1 MPSTPSTPSTKDTAL
16 AIAAGPAL
24 HARERDLA
32 RLRELL
38 RNARLVTLTGLA
50 GVGKSSLAQALAA
63 CGPQDGCPVAAA
75 VDLVDVPDE
84 RTAGELLDGAA
95 RRLAPD
101 TGPRLLLLDNC
112 DLVLG
117 AVARFASGLLSGGP
131 EGLRTG
137 PEGLRIVTT
146 SRECLGVGW
155 ETVSPVPP
163 LPPKEAA
170 AFFVQR
176 AAAHRAGVV
185 PEISR
190 EVREICARLDGLPL
204 ALELAAAQTRV
215 LTAAQIVTRLDDGLR
230 LQAGGRRTGPA
241 HHRSL
246 RSTLDWAAQTLT
258 APERVLLRR
267 LSVFAESFTLD
278 NVERICAGLPQSAE
292 PAGEEVPLPEEEVL
306 PALAGL
312 VAKSLVACD
321 PSGEQARYRLLRT
334 IRTYAAERLARSG
347 ETEAMQRTRVRYA
360 LAHPVGLCPAD
371 LTAALQWC
379 AEHGDIGDGLR
390 LAAGAAP
397 FWLLSGRIR
406 EGAALLTTQLARADA
421 AAAGDPAGEPS
432 RDSTGE
438 RLRDSA
444 GERLRDSAGE
454 PSRDSAGERLRDPAG
469 EPSRDSAGE
478 RLRDSAGEPSR
489 DSAGEPP
496 RHPAGYARALL
507 ARGMFDCVLGRP
519 DAALATAES
528 ARERCARDQD
538 VRGQAWAEA
547 LTGAALL
554 HTDPQ
559 AAACRID
566 RAAAALGAD
575 PPWAPVVTALRAMA
589 AAEAGQAEAAREAAA
604 AAVSAAR
611 GGPLPTVLAVAL
623 SAAGRVARQQ
633 GRFDEARTALEEA
646 EALAAESAAR
656 GALALIVAEACRL
669 DLDTG
674 THEEER
680 LERAAALAA
689 EVDAPLLAAAAMDV
703 AGRSRLAHGR
713 KEAARKAFAQVTAV
727 SRETTA
733 AQAAAGIL
741 GLGEVALAAGSAGAA
756 WTLIEEAHAIARAG
770 ARPVLLA
777 RTEQAVGDCARAL
790 GDAARAWSAYH
801 QALGL
806 RVQAGLSVAAVES
819 LEALASLALEQ
830 DRTEYGV
837 RLLAAAS
844 ELRATLGSRLPGP
857 ARGRCDADRAHA
869 MAALP
874 TERFAELWAEGRRLS
889 LREAAAYAGR
899 LRGPRRRGVGWVSL
913 TPAERQVADLAAE
926 GLTNREIGDRL
937 FSSPRTVQAHLSHV
951 FAKLGISSRRMLAE
965 QIAVRNRQLPLRHG
979 SRVRE
984 SGRTR

>member
-1 MPSTPSTPSTKDTAL
+1 
-16 AIAAGPAL
+16 
-24 HARERDLA
+24 
-32 RLRELL
+32 LRELL
-38 RNARLVTLTGLA
+38 QTARLVTLTGPA

-63 CGPQDGCPVAAA
+63 CGPQDGWPVAAA

-95 RRLAPD
+95 ERLAPD

-131 EGLRTG
+131 EGLR
-137 PEGLRIVTT
+137 IVTT
-146 SRECLGVGW
+146 SRECLGVSW
-155 ETVSPVPP
+155 ETVCPVPS

-246 RSTLDWAAQTLT
+246 RSTLDWAARTLT
-258 APERVLLRR
+258 APERVLLGR

-278 NVERICAGLPQSAE
+278 LVERICAGLPQPAE

-360 LAHPVGLCPAD
+360 LAHPAALCPAD
-371 LTAALQWC
+371 LTAALRWC
-379 AEHGDIGDGLR
+379 AEHGGIADGLR
-390 LAAGAAP
+390 LATGAAP

-406 EGAALLTTQLARADA
+406 EGAALLTAQLARADA
-421 AAAGDPAGEPS
+421 AAAGHSAGGASRDPVGGPSWHSAGGASRDPVGGPS
-432 RDSTGE
+432 RQ
-438 RLRDSA
+438 
-444 GERLRDSAGE
+444 SAGE
-454 PSRDSAGERLRDPAG
+454 PS
-469 EPSRDSAGE
+469 
-478 RLRDSAGEPSR
+478 
-489 DSAGEPP
+489 

-519 DAALATAES
+519 DAALAAAES
-528 ARERCARDQD
+528 ARERCARDRD
-538 VRGQAWAEA
+538 TRGQAWAEA
-547 LTGAALL
+547 LTGAVLL

-559 AAACRID
+559 AAAYRIG
-566 RAAAALGAD
+566 RAADALGAD
-575 PPWAPVVTALRAMA
+575 APWAPVVTALRAMA

-604 AAVSAAR
+604 AALSAAR
-611 GGPLPTVLAVAL
+611 AGPLPPVLAVAL
-623 SAAGRVARQQ
+623 RAAGRVARQQ
-633 GRFDEARTALEEA
+633 GRLDEARTALEEA

-656 GALALIVAEACRL
+656 GVLALIVAEACRL

-674 THEEER
+674 THGEER
-680 LERAAALAA
+680 LERAAALAT
-689 EVDAPLLAAAAMDV
+689 EVDAPLLVAEALDV

-790 GDAARAWSAYH
+790 GDEARAWSAYH

-830 DRTEYGV
+830 DRTDYGV

-844 ELRATLGSRLPGP
+844 GLRDTLGSRLTGP
-857 ARGRCDADRAHA
+857 ARGRCEADRAHA
-869 MAALP
+869 MTALP

-889 LREAAAYAGR
+889 LRDAAAYAGR

-965 QIAVRNRQLPLRHG
+965 QSALRNRQLPLRHG

-984 SGRTR
+984 SGQSR

>member
-1 MPSTPSTPSTKDTAL
+1 MKDTAL
-16 AIAAGPAL
+16 VTAGPAL
-24 HARERDLA
+24 HARERELA
-32 RLRELL
+32 RLRVLL
-38 RNARLVTLTGLA
+38 QNARLVTLTGPA
-50 GVGKSSLAQALAA
+50 GVGKSRLAEALVA
-63 CGPQDGCPVAAA
+63 CGPQDGWPPGAA
-75 VDLVDVPDE
+75 VDLVDVPDA
-84 RTAGELLDGAA
+84 RTAGELLEAA
-95 RRLAPD
+95 AERLAPD

-117 AVARFASGLLSGGP
+117 AVAQFASGLLSGGP
-131 EGLRTG
+131 EGLR
-137 PEGLRIVTT
+137 IVAT
-146 SRECLGVGW
+146 SRECLGVSW
-155 ETVSPVPP
+155 ETVCPVPP
-163 LPPKEAA
+163 LPLTEAE

-185 PEISR
+185 PEISP

-215 LTAAQIVTRLDDGLR
+215 LTAAQIATRLDDGLR
-230 LQAGGRRTGPA
+230 LLAGGRRTGPA

-267 LSVFAESFTLD
+267 LSVFADSFTLD
-278 NVERICAGLPQSAE
+278 LAERICAGPRQ
-292 PAGEEVPLPEEEVL
+292 PAEEVSLQADEASLPEEEVL

-312 VAKSLVACD
+312 VSKSLVVCD
-321 PSGEQARYRLLRT
+321 PSGEQARYRLLHT

-360 LAHPVGLCPAD
+360 LAHPAGLCPAD

-379 AEHGDIGDGLR
+379 AEHGDLGDGLR

-406 EGAALLTTQLARADA
+406 EGAALLTAQLARADA
-421 AAAGDPAGEPS
+421 AAAEEPAGEP
-432 RDSTGE
+432 
-438 RLRDSA
+438 
-444 GERLRDSAGE
+444 
-454 PSRDSAGERLRDPAG
+454 
-469 EPSRDSAGE
+469 
-478 RLRDSAGEPSR
+478 
-489 DSAGEPP
+489 PP
-496 RHPAGYARALL
+496 NPAGYARALL
-507 ARGMFDCVLGRP
+507 ARGMFDCVLGRSE
-519 DAALATAES
+519 AALAAAES

-538 VRGQAWAEA
+538 ARGQAWAEA
-547 LTGAALL
+547 LAGAALL
-554 HTDPQ
+554 GTDPQ

-566 RAAAALGAD
+566 RAVAALDAD
-575 PPWAPVVTALRAMA
+575 APWAPVVTALHALA

-604 AAVSAAR
+604 TALSAAR
-611 GGPLPTVLAVAL
+611 SCPLPLVLAVAL
-623 SAAGRVARQQ
+623 PVAGRVARQQ
-633 GRFDEARTALEEA
+633 GRLDEARTALEEA
-646 EALAAESAAR
+646 EALAAGSAAR

-674 THEEER
+674 TDGEAR
-680 LERAAALAA
+680 LERAVALAA
-689 EVDAPLLAAAAMDV
+689 EVDAPLLGAAALNV

-713 KEAARKAFAQVTAV
+713 KETARKAFAQVTAV

-733 AQAAAGIL
+733 AQAANGIL

-770 ARPVLLA
+770 ARPALLA

-830 DRTEYGV
+830 DRTDYGV

-844 ELRATLGSRLPGP
+844 GLRDALGSRRTGP
-857 ARGRCDADRAHA
+857 NRGRCDADRAQA

-913 TPAERQVADLAAE
+913 TPAERQVADLAAT

-951 FAKLGISSRRMLAE
+951 FAKLGISSRKMLAE
-965 QIAVRNRQLPLRHG
+965 QTAARNRQLPPRHEG
-979 SRVRE
+979 RARE
-984 SGRTR
+984 